1 MMDASANAFVV
12 FLCFV
17 VVVAS
22 FGHVVIF
29 VSLLIGAAVFKRLK
43 DASVKGTL
51 VVMVSFLTSRFILCA
66 PIFKIYLN

>member
-1 MMDASANAFVV
+1 MMDASAYAFVV

-43 DASVKGTL
+43 DASVKGML
-51 VVMVSFLTSRFILCA
+51 VVMVSF
-66 PIFKIYLN
+66 